1 MIGNSS
7 NYIPH
12 KVHKN
17 MDIMGKIIA
26 IYIYIFLSMYIV
38 NAVDLLNSR
47 V

>member
-1 MIGNSS
+1 MIGNAS

-26 IYIYIFLSMYIV
+26 IYIYILSMYIV